1 MRRFEKDVFGR
12 DKVDSIFCL
21 MGIND
26 IMHPLQF
33 EKAEE
38 SVSAEYLEQG
48 FSYLAKKAHDHG
60 SRIYGA
66 TIMPCG
72 NTEYSEKW
80 MQAFEKT
87 RRDVNQWIRTQSV
100 YDGYFDFDEILKNDT
115 VPAYLKEEVHIG
127 DGLHP
132 NTMGGKILAE
142 CVDLSMLTGLDD

>member
-1 MRRFEKDVFGR
+1 
-12 DKVDSIFCL
+12 
-21 MGIND
+21 
-26 IMHPLQF
+26 
-33 EKAEE
+33 
-38 SVSAEYLEQG
+38 
-48 FSYLAKKAHDHG
+48 
-60 SRIYGA
+60 
-66 TIMPCG
+66 
-72 NTEYSEKW
+72 

-100 YDGYFDFDEILKNDT
+100 YGGYFDFDDILKNDT